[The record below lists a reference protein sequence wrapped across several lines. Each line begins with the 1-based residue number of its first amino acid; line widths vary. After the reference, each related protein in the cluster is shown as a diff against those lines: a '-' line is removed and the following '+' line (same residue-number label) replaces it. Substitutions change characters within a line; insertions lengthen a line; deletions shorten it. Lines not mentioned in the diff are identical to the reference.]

1 MDPLEVL
8 QASDEG
14 QRGPVGGPSDRLGT
28 GIGLQAGAKVADDGM
43 NVDTGLAVIHTASL
57 AEMGKEGTAAVVAA
71 AVAVG
76 GN

>member
-14 QRGPVGGPSDRLGT
+14 QPGPVGGPSDRLGI
-28 GIGLQAGAKVADDGM
+28 GIGLQAGAKAADDGM
-43 NVDTGLAVIHTASL
+43 NVDTGLAVIHTASP
-57 AEMGKEGTAAVVAA
+57 AEMDKEGTAAVVAA
-71 AVAVG
+71 AAAVG